1 MSREYPEHFKFLDTH
16 EYVSL
21 EGDTATIGISAFAIQ
36 ELGDIVFIELPEV
49 GTVLNKGD
57 DFGSIESVK
66 AVESMYAPMS
76 GTVIEVNNTII
87 DEPEILSEDAYDQ
100 GWLIKLKINDPSE
113 LDGAMS
119 ADQYRNI
126 VEGG

>member
-1 MSREYPEHFKFLDTH
+1 MIREYPEHLKFLDTH

-21 EGDTATIGISAFAIQ
+21 EGDTATIGISAFAIE

-49 GTVLNKGD
+49 GTVLHKGD
-57 DFGSIESVK
+57 IFGSIESVK
-66 AVESMYAPMS
+66 AVENMYAPIT

-87 DEPEILSEDAYDQ
+87 ETPENLSEDAYDQ
-100 GWLIKLKINDPSE
+100 GWLMKLTVNDPGE

-119 ADQYRNI
+119 ADQYRSL

>member
-21 EGDTATIGISAFAIQ
+21 EGDTATIGISAFAIE
-36 ELGDIVFIELPEV
+36 ELGDIVFVELPEV
-49 GTVLNKGD
+49 GNVLNKGD
-57 DFGSIESVK
+57 SFGSIESVK
-66 AVESMYAPMS
+66 AVENMYAPMT

-87 DEPEILSEDAYDQ
+87 ETPEILSEDAYDE
-100 GWLIKLKINDPSE
+100 GWLIKLNIHDPSE

-119 ADQYRNI
+119 ADQYRSL